1 MAWITRRRLTGLKG
15 EIVKLTYRVAEL
27 EERLCP
33 CEQHDWV
40 RVDCRL
46 QYSGS
51 SEPMSIYR
59 YKCRVCGKG
68 KEDIV

>member
-1 MAWITRRRLTGLKG
+1 MSWMTKRRLKA
-15 EIVKLTYRVAEL
+15 EIVRLTYRVAEL

-33 CEQHDWV
+33 TEQHDWV
-40 RVDCRL
+40 RVDCRFD
-46 QYSGS
+46 YSGGA
-51 SEPMSIYR
+51 EPLSIYR

>member
-1 MAWITRRRLTGLKG
+1 MAWISKRRLTALKG
-15 EIVKLTYRVAEL
+15 EIVQLTYRVEEL

-40 RVDCRL
+40 KVDFRL
-46 QYSGS
+46 KYVGS
-51 SEPMSIYR
+51 PEPMSIYR
-59 YKCRVCGKG
+59 YKCLVCGKG